1 MPHKSLNTEKE
12 FELSDDESEVSYHS
26 ETDDDEG
33 RRNDKVTGDSDEDY
47 VPINLSN
54 DSSSEDDAMNGELKE
69 NLEFGGRESVVK
81 SGEGKFGE
89 ENQEQLLLQGQDET
103 DFNISRKRRRQSESD
118 SSEDDEGEKQTESDV
133 NKEVLGEIVTN
144 SKSSKKRKE
153 IAKKYEMLPPCACR
167 KLKCFQM
174 ITHEQRQVIFH
185 AFWEYEGKR

>member
-1 MPHKSLNTEKE
+1 M
-12 FELSDDESEVSYHS
+12 
-26 ETDDDEG
+26 
-33 RRNDKVTGDSDEDY
+33 
-47 VPINLSN
+47 
-54 DSSSEDDAMNGELKE
+54 
-69 NLEFGGRESVVK
+69 K

-89 ENQEQLLLQGQDET
+89 RNQEQLLLQGQDET

-133 NKEVLGEIVTN
+133 NKEVLGESVTN
-144 SKSSKKRKE
+144 SKNSKKRKE

-185 AFWEYEGKR
+185 AF